1 MSNYKI
7 GLYNPKVETDE
18 LLKQC
23 NIIFNN
29 FDDLKNHVRAEDEV
43 ILASEFSIFNFNET
57 DLISL
62 IENYQIDMH
71 LVSGISLGKE
81 NLRNIVLNIKM
92 FIGTNNYIKFNLD
105 KIKKL

>member
-7 GLYNPKVETDE
+7 GLYNPKIETDE
-18 LLKQC
+18 SLKQC

-29 FDDLKNHVRAEDEV
+29 FADLKNHVRAEDEV
-43 ILASEFSIFNFNET
+43 ILASEFSIFNFNENN
-57 DLISL
+57 LISL
-62 IENYQIDMH
+62 IENYQLDMH
-71 LVSGISLGKE
+71 LANGISLGKE

-92 FIGTNNYIKFNLD
+92 FMGTNNYIKLNLD